1 MVQINYFYIVDEV
14 HGRPIAETASSDI
27 QGFKTDFHPL
37 KLADRYS
44 HIFIDILIE
53 DESDIEVNKEAQI
66 LKELID
72 VPLEIIEEIITDQRP
87 RADHYPEFYLILF
100 KCFTS
105 VSDEPITGI
114 REHQVGV
121 LIRGNVIFSL
131 HKEIPSMRITDV
143 FKRFNKYPMKIA
155 KGGLTYFVSSYLDM
169 MIDNIYVVLE
179 SWTKKID
186 FYERKM
192 IEKPKKGFLYDILEL
207 KHRLLDLV
215 KILQA
220 DREIIHNIKKAN
232 LSFFNVKEIPP
243 ELDDH
248 IRHLLDEADII
259 RTLLTDVT
267 NMYYNS
273 ESSRLNEIMKR
284 FTFLTSLILLPSL
297 MAGIFGM
304 NNFPNDP
311 ASFITVILS
320 MLIFVSGLFGY
331 FKFKRYI

>member
-1 MVQINYFYIVDEV
+1 MQLNYFYITDEV

-27 QGFKTDFHPL
+27 EGFKTNFHPL
-37 KLADRYS
+37 KLAEIYS
-44 HIFIDILIE
+44 YTFIDILIE
-53 DESDIEVNKEAQI
+53 DERKIDENKEAHL
-66 LKELID
+66 LKELLD
-72 VPLEIIEEIITDQRP
+72 VPLDIIEEIITDQRP

-105 VSDEPITGI
+105 TVEEPITGV

-121 LIRGNVIFSL
+121 LIRGNIVFSL
-131 HKEIPSMRITDV
+131 HKKIPSMKVIDV
-143 FKRFNKYPMKIA
+143 FSRFNKYPMKIS
-155 KGGLTYFVSSYLDM
+155 KGGITYFVSAYLDM
-169 MIDNIYVVLE
+169 MIDNIYIVLD
-179 SWTKKID
+179 SWTEKID
-186 FYERKM
+186 YYERKM
-192 IEKPKKGFLYDILEL
+192 IEKPKKDFLYDILEL

-220 DREIIHNIKKAN
+220 DREIINNIKIAN
-232 LSFFNVKEIPP
+232 QGIFSIENIPP

-248 IRHLLDEADII
+248 IRHLLDETDII
-259 RTLLTDVT
+259 RNLLTDVT
-267 NMYYNS
+267 NMYYSS

-311 ASFITVILS
+311 ISFFLVILS
-320 MLIFVSGLFGY
+320 MGVFVLILLGY